1 MNRLNK
7 QSSIFFL
14 VLAASLLWLSTS
26 TAKGPSEKVTV
37 TDANPNAA
45 LQGEALDVVISGSGF
60 GHGAKV
66 KFLVTGTKDASQIDV
81 GTVDFD
87 EATGTLVATISVR
100 DSALVD
106 QYDIE
111 VRASSGRRA
120 KGTTL
125 FAVKS
130 KSGGGNITAECIVFA
145 GDLESVLG
153 SEVVEGCCPNAG
165 PWPAYSMILHLL
177 DADGTA
183 STYAGQYDGQLFM
196 NGGPAH
202 GRRAP
207 DDQYKVQFWSW
218 DSDTEIPGVGDVFF
232 EINGGDVVEDKKNKT
247 LTVTFTDEQPTL
259 WLYDHWV
266 DDVCCAIEAPVSPVS
281 FELVKTS
288 DLTDC
293 E

>member
-1 MNRLNK
+1 MNRLNR

-14 VLAASLLWLSTS
+14 VLAASFLWLSTS
-26 TAKGPSEKVTV
+26 MAKGPSEKVTV

-87 EATGTLVATISVR
+87 EATGTLVANISVH

-130 KSGGGNITAECIVFA
+130 KSGGGNITAECIVFT
-145 GDLESVLG
+145 GDLETVLG

-165 PWPAYSMILHLL
+165 PFPAYTMTLNLPG
-177 DADGTA
+177 ADDT
-183 STYAGQYDGQLFM
+183 TYGGQYDGQVFM
-196 NGGPAH
+196 GSVSIGH

-218 DSDTEIPGVGDVFF
+218 DSE
-232 EINGGDVVEDKKNKT
+232 
-247 LTVTFTDEQPTL
+247 
-259 WLYDHWV
+259 
-266 DDVCCAIEAPVSPVS
+266 
-281 FELVKTS
+281 
-288 DLTDC
+288 
-293 E
+293 